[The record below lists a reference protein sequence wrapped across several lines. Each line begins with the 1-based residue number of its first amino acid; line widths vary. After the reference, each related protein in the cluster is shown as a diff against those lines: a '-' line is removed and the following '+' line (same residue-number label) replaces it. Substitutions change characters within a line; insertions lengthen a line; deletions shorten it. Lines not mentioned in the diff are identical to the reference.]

1 MRNKNIDFV
10 IQHPLFDDD
19 WTPSVLPAI
28 TRPIHYLGS
37 KLRIINKIRETIDS
51 LDPSYGPVCD
61 LFAGSGTVSKALSQ
75 KRDVIAVDIQ
85 EYSRVLCSALLRPA
99 TYDLSSVDEFVSGI
113 SLSEHSKILSW
124 GFEPLSN
131 FEDECLSI
139 AATGNMEPL
148 CDFLENG
155 SLIAFEQGACHT
167 SNSSLIAAMKKVQAR
182 LAEVQ
187 LEKSPRTL
195 VPRYFG

>member
-10 IQHPLFDDD
+10 IQHPLFEDD

-51 LDPSYGPVCD
+51 LDPSYGPIC
-61 LFAGSGTVSKALSQ
+61 
-75 KRDVIAVDIQ
+75 
-85 EYSRVLCSALLRPA
+85 
-99 TYDLSSVDEFVSGI
+99 DLSSVDEFVSGI

-124 GFEPLSN
+124 VFEPLSN

-155 SLIAFEQGACHT
+155 SLIAFEYGACHT
-167 SNSSLIAAMKKVQAR
+167 L
-182 LAEVQ
+182 
-187 LEKSPRTL
+187 
-195 VPRYFG
+195 